1 MRSSRPDAAL
11 LLPSSHHF
19 PQPSTKRNPFLVTS
33 NLDRGIRQCTN
44 GGMSVCL
51 RNSSLMKNEGTG
63 PAQRRQGKINPRF
76 REISDVSCLFPR
88 FCGYSRL
95 FQDRKHCRI
104 NSLDDAD
111 KRQQGSTTSLYAANP
126 LFQNILRLSGLF
138 SRFCGYLTS
147 SRSAK
152 HFRINI
158 LSSSLK
164 KKEGMAGH
172 SNGSKCGDFTPSVA
186 NASSMDLATCN
197 SGRVDAPEI

>member
-1 MRSSRPDAAL
+1 MPSSRPDAAL
-11 LLPSSHHF
+11 LLPSSQHF

-33 NLDRGIRQCTN
+33 NLDRGVKQCTN

-51 RNSSLMKNEGTG
+51 GNSALMKDEGTG
-63 PAQRRQGKINPRF
+63 PPRQRQGKINPRF

-95 FQDRKHCRI
+95 LQDRKHCRI
-104 NSLDDAD
+104 KSLDDAD
-111 KRQQGSTTSLYAANP
+111 KKQQGSASSLYAANP

-138 SRFCGYLTS
+138 SIFCGHPTT

-158 LSSSLK
+158 LSSAAK
-164 KKEGMAGH
+164 KIEGEGPV
-172 SNGSKCGDFTPSVA
+172 TPAVRSA
-186 NASSMDLATCN
+186 ETLRRAWRTPHPWIWRRAT
-197 SGRVDAPEI
+197 AAA